1 MSELW
6 KSRLY
11 SKYWEQRGVEWL
23 KNVQVLL
30 MVSKC
35 EGPSVCNTH
44 MYIPAYWGKL
54 NPSVN

>member
-1 MSELW
+1 M
-6 KSRLY
+6 
-11 SKYWEQRGVEWL
+11 EWL
-23 KNVQVLL
+23 KNMQVLL

-54 NPSVN
+54 NPSAN